1 MKTILELPD
10 AHGRALQ
17 IILNRI
23 PPDEMP
29 WALTGSAGPRL
40 QGVDLTVHDLDLQTD
55 EQHIYAIEERL
66 VEFVRTPVHTWETSH
81 MHSLDGRAE
90 IEGIEVEFLA
100 NITHLLPDGTWSSL
114 TDFSRLRLLD
124 WHGQSVPTFP
134 LEDEAEAY
142 QSMGRIEKAALIRE
156 TIRKARE

>member
-1 MKTILELPD
+1 MKTILDLPD

-29 WALTGSAGPRL
+29 WALNGSAGLRL
-40 QGVDLTVHDLDLQTD
+40 QGVDLAVHDLDLQTD

-66 VEFVRTPVHTWETSH
+66 VEFVRTPVHTWETPH
-81 MHSLDGRAE
+81 MHSLDGRVE
-90 IEGIEVEFLA
+90 IEGIEVELLA
-100 NITHLLPDGTWSSL
+100 NITHLLPDGTWSSF